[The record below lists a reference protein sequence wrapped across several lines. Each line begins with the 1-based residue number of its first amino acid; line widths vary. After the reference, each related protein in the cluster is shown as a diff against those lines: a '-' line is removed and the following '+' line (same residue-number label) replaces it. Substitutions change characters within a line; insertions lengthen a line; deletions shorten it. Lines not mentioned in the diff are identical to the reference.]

1 MIKVTLKDGSIK
13 EFEGKVSVLD
23 IAKSISEGL
32 ARAVVA
38 ASVNGETV
46 GLDYEVCE
54 DCELNLYKFD
64 DEEGKDVFE
73 HYMQILKDSFY
84 SGDCYIEW
92 HEQFYNY
99 CIENIQCHLSSKESA
114 QQMVVDMINRRRKY
128 FYEKPS
134 YKKMSKE
141 PYLICDE

>member
-54 DCELNLYKFD
+54 AVSYT
-64 DEEGKDVFE
+64 
-73 HYMQILKDSFY
+73 
-84 SGDCYIEW
+84 
-92 HEQFYNY
+92 
-99 CIENIQCHLSSKESA
+99 HLTLPTNSR
-114 QQMVVDMINRRRKY
+114 V
-128 FYEKPS
+128 
-134 YKKMSKE
+134 
-141 PYLICDE
+141 

>member
-54 DCELNLYKFD
+54 N
-64 DEEGKDVFE
+64 
-73 HYMQILKDSFY
+73 
-84 SGDCYIEW
+84 
-92 HEQFYNY
+92 
-99 CIENIQCHLSSKESA
+99 
-114 QQMVVDMINRRRKY
+114 
-128 FYEKPS
+128 
-134 YKKMSKE
+134 
-141 PYLICDE
+141 

>member
-64 DEEGKDVFE
+64 DEEGKDVFV
-73 HYMQILKDSFY
+73 HY
-84 SGDCYIEW
+84 SGLNMEG
-92 HEQFYNY
+92 FKS
-99 CIENIQCHLSSKESA
+99 L
-114 QQMVVDMINRRRKY
+114 
-128 FYEKPS
+128 
-134 YKKMSKE
+134 
-141 PYLICDE
+141 DEGASVEFDVIDGAKGPQAVNVTKL

>member
-54 DCELNLYKFD
+54 DCELNLYNSMMKK
-64 DEEGKDVFE
+64 EK
-73 HYMQILKDSFY
+73 MY
-84 SGDCYIEW
+84 SDI
-92 HEQFYNY
+92 HQ
-99 CIENIQCHLSSKESA
+99 
-114 QQMVVDMINRRRKY
+114 
-128 FYEKPS
+128 
-134 YKKMSKE
+134 
-141 PYLICDE
+141 LIC

>member
-64 DEEGKDVFE
+64 DEEGKDVFR
-73 HYMQILKDSFY
+73 HTSAHMLAQALKRLYPNSFTKFSSRY
-84 SGDCYIEW
+84 TLLNS
-92 HEQFYNY
+92 FRSS
-99 CIENIQCHLSSKESA
+99 LSSKLKLFTLKFFS
-114 QQMVVDMINRRRKY
+114 R
-128 FYEKPS
+128 
-134 YKKMSKE
+134 
-141 PYLICDE
+141 